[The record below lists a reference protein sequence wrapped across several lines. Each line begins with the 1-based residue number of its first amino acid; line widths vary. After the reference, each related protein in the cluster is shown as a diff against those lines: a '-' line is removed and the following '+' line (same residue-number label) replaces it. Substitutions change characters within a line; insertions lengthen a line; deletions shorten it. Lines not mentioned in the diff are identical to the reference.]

1 MRVTLP
7 CAVVP
12 GCISFPPHVQRSAC
26 LCLSLVTRVRL
37 RPRCVCFA
45 QLPNGFYGTSM
56 TLSHAMDPT
65 MDVMVAFEQNGKRLM
80 PDHGYPVRII
90 IPGWIGWRSV
100 KWLTKITVTEK
111 ESDNYYHFFDNR
123 ILPPQVPPPQNTAF
137 RPNAAQVRW
146 PPSQTPHH
154 FTCPQTGGI

>member
-65 MDVMVAFEQNGKRLM
+65 MDVILAYEQVG
-80 PDHGYPVRII
+80 PQHPQ
-90 IPGWIGWRSV
+90 PW
-100 KWLTKITVTEK
+100 TEHPHT
-111 ESDNYYHFFDNR
+111 SPQQTRVH
-123 ILPPQVPPPQNTAF
+123 PPQRQPG
-137 RPNAAQVRW
+137 
-146 PPSQTPHH
+146 SQEDAGPR
-154 FTCPQTGGI
+154 